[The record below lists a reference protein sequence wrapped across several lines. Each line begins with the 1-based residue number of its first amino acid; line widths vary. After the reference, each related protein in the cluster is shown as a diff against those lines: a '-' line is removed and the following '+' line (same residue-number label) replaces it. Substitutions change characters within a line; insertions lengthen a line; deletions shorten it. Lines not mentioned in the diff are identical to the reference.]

1 MTCFVHRS
9 GYVRY
14 FPLFQMA
21 ITDRHRMSDRNGG
34 NAKIIPE
41 EVEKRRSLFW
51 ELLYLDAR
59 LVSPAFFSHDC
70 CGFRRLTG
78 VIFINF
84 MKSLSLGRPPSLSIR
99 YMDCPRPSY
108 IPDHGCDPSESLHYC
123 RFRPYYRNNPNTS
136 PVFCLDQEWKHTC
149 YTECL
154 APVLDVISQPS
165 LEYSV
170 VIDLD
175 NKIRDFSSPPPLR
188 NGAPHTRSLL
198 MQKAS
203 LSIALEA
210 GALRCF
216 PIVASSYRWCACPQC
231 CSSST
236 ALSSPAL

>member
-1 MTCFVHRS
+1 
-9 GYVRY
+9 
-14 FPLFQMA
+14 
-21 ITDRHRMSDRNGG
+21 
-34 NAKIIPE
+34 
-41 EVEKRRSLFW
+41 
-51 ELLYLDAR
+51 
-59 LVSPAFFSHDC
+59 
-70 CGFRRLTG
+70 
-78 VIFINF
+78 

-123 RFRPYYRNNPNTS
+123 GSGPYSRNILIS
-136 PVFCLDQEWKHTC
+136 PTFLLDQEWKHAC

-210 GALRCF
+210 GAFPLRF
-216 PIVASSYRWCACPQC
+216 RPIVTCSYRWRFHVFVDQC
-231 CSSST
+231 YSSST
-236 ALSSPAL
+236 APFSPEL